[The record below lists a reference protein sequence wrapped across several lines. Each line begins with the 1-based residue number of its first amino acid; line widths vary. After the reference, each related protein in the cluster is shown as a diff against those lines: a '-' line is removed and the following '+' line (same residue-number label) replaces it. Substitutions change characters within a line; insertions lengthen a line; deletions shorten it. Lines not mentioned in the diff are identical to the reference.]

1 MNKIN
6 TVLFDFD
13 GTIMNTNQVV
23 IESWQHT
30 FRKVEGKERPVESI
44 IETFGE
50 PLLISMAKLLPQITV
65 EEGVSIYRSYM
76 RDHFTKMIEP
86 FPGMVDLIK
95 ELYERDYKLGLVT
108 SRMGQATRDG
118 LEQYNMIQYFDCLV
132 SCDDTDKHKPYP
144 EPVNIALRKLS
155 SLPSE
160 SIMLGD
166 SIFDIQCARNAGVK
180 SVLVG
185 WQISVP
191 EEAINGPE
199 GPEFTIAEP
208 HDLFNIL

>member
-1 MNKIN
+1 MSKLN

-13 GTIMNTNQVV
+13 GTIMNTNQVI

-50 PLLISMAKLLPQITV
+50 PLLITMAKLLPQISV
-65 EEGVSIYRSYM
+65 EEGVSIYRSYIK
-76 RDHFTKMIEP
+76 DHFTEMIEP
-86 FPGMVDLIK
+86 FPGVVDLIK
-95 ELYERDYKLGLVT
+95 ELYERKYKMGIVT
-108 SRMGQATRDG
+108 SRMGKTACDG
-118 LEQYNMIQYFDCLV
+118 LDQYNMTQYFDCLV
-132 SCDDTDKHKPYP
+132 SCDDTDKHKPDP

-166 SIFDIQCARNAGVK
+166 SMFDIQCARNAGVK